1 MSTTLWFILIGC
13 LMLARGL
20 AATTLAKLPV
30 TSAIVYLGVGL
41 ALGPAFIGVFAVDP
55 YAEAGI
61 LEVLTELAVLISL
74 FSAGVKMPVPFS
86 LARWAPSLR
95 LAWLSMSISVGLMA
109 AFGTL
114 VLGLPLGAA
123 VLLGAILAPTDP
135 VLATD
140 VQVRHAGDRDKLR
153 FALTCEAGMNDGSAF
168 PFVMLGLGLL
178 GLHELGEFGWR
189 WALLDVLWGTAGA
202 VAIGIAGGAALA
214 RLGWALRGQDPKHE
228 VLDDLVGLGLIAVVY
243 GVSVWLHAW
252 GFLAVFFAGVA
263 LRQTE
268 LVLAGVPTDRHGL
281 LKAPPTA
288 HAASHGAP
296 ATGAADHSVAN
307 HGTADLGAADLGAAD
322 LDAADHGAADHGAAD
337 LGTASNAGAGSEPA
351 DHGAAGNGAPA
362 DAPGDPRPAAGG
374 PAPAPPP
381 EAGAPPP
388 AEMPLTVSG
397 ESLIFKEHLERLSE
411 LTLVLLLGGAVTAQA
426 WDWRAW
432 STALFLFGVARPL
445 SVYLGLA
452 RSTVRGRVR
461 GISAW
466 FGVRGIG
473 SVYYLMYAI
482 NHGLPQLLAR
492 DLIDITLVVI
502 MLSITVHGISVKPL
516 FDRFWRD

>member
-20 AATTLAKLPV
+20 AATTLSRLPV

-41 ALGPAFIGVFAVDP
+41 ALGPAFLGIFAIDP
-55 YAEAGI
+55 YAQAPL
-61 LEVLTELAVLISL
+61 LEVLAELAVLISL
-74 FSAGVKMPVPFS
+74 FSAGVKMPVPFA

-95 LAWLSMSISVGLMA
+95 LAWLSMSISVGLMT

-140 VQVRHAGDRDKLR
+140 VQVRHAGDKDQLR

-178 GLHELGEFGWR
+178 GLHELGEHSWH
-189 WALLDVLWGTAGA
+189 WALVDVLWATSSA
-202 VAIGIAGGAALA
+202 VLFGIAGGALLA
-214 RLGWALRGQDPKHE
+214 RLGWALRGKDPKHE

-268 LVLAGVPTDRHGL
+268 LVLAGAPKDRQGL
-281 LKAPPTA
+281 LKAPQPSTA
-288 HAASHGAP
+288 HAATP
-296 ATGAADHSVAN
+296 ANSPPD
-307 HGTADLGAADLGAAD
+307 
-322 LDAADHGAADHGAAD
+322 
-337 LGTASNAGAGSEPA
+337 
-351 DHGAAGNGAPA
+351 A
-362 DAPGDPRPAAGG
+362 DA
-374 PAPAPPP
+374 
-381 EAGAPPP
+381 
-388 AEMPLTVSG
+388 PLTVSG

-411 LTLVLLLGGAVTAQA
+411 LTLVLLLGGAVTAQV

-432 STALFLFGVARPL
+432 STALFLFLVARPL
-445 SVYLGLA
+445 SVFLGLA
-452 RSTVRGRVR
+452 GSAARGRVR
-461 GISAW
+461 GIVSW

-473 SVYYLMYAI
+473 SVYYLMYAV
-482 NHGLPQLLAR
+482 NHGLPQGLAR
-492 DLIDITLVVI
+492 ELIDITLVVI
-502 MLSITVHGISVKPL
+502 MLSIAVHGISVKPL